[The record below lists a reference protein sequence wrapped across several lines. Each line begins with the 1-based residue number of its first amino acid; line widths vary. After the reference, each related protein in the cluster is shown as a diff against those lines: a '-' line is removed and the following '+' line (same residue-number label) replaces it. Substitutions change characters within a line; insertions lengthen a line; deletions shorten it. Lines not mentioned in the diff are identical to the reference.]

1 MESFTDRVKD
11 IALSYTEIIHATED
25 QNLENFENQSFAHC
39 HTRREQPSTSKSNTS
54 TSKSNNTG
62 EKVHDIFTDDQSDDD
77 TEITDSL
84 DMITKIKAEIERY
97 KSVKMK
103 KEQKANLKL
112 ISWWQERK
120 GEYPC
125 LFKAVRSML
134 CTPATSVPSERFFS
148 EAGYISRAKR
158 SRILPANLDKYL
170 FIKRNKLYLPENTQE
185 YFNSKQVQLNPYIH
199 N

>member
-1 MESFTDRVKD
+1 MYFLGSSVKETVHFDMDSFTDRVKD

-25 QNLENFENQSFAHC
+25 QNLENIENQSFAHSR
-39 HTRREQPSTSKSNTS
+39 TRREQPTSTAF

-62 EKVHDIFTDDQSDDD
+62 EKVHEIFTDNQSDDD
-77 TEITDSL
+77 TEITNSL

-97 KSVKMK
+97 KTVQMK
-103 KEQKANLKL
+103 KEQKENLKL

-134 CTPATSVPSERFFS
+134 CTPATSVPSE
-148 EAGYISRAKR
+148 
-158 SRILPANLDKYL
+158 
-170 FIKRNKLYLPENTQE
+170 
-185 YFNSKQVQLNPYIH
+185 
-199 N
+199 